1 MVQRVQKSYPNL
13 VLGGG
18 KETDEED
25 NEAGETDTE
34 ETDKDR
40 EETEKEPQ
48 QSQLTIS
55 QGWLRMIERVSDL
68 TKIRWSDIYPMSVL
82 EFLNYLAYA
91 VSEDKRKEEQ
101 IKAWQKKH

>member
-13 VLGGG
+13 LLGGSQ
-18 KETDEED
+18 ETDEKDTETG
-25 NEAGETDTE
+25 EADTE
-34 ETDKDR
+34 ET
-40 EETEKEPQ
+40 ETEKEESQ

-68 TKIRWSDIYPMSVL
+68 TKINWSDIYPMCVL
-82 EFLNYLAYA
+82 EFFNYLAYA

-101 IKAWQKKH
+101 IKAWQKKHW

>member
-1 MVQRVQKSYPNL
+1 MVSRVQKSYPNL
-13 VLGGG
+13 LLGGSQ
-18 KETDEED
+18 ETD
-25 NEAGETDTE
+25 ETDTE
-34 ETDKDR
+34 NTEETT
-40 EETEKEPQ
+40 ETEKEEDKDGQPQ

-68 TKIRWSDIYPMSVL
+68 TKINWSDIYPMSVL
-82 EFLNYLAYA
+82 EFFNYLAYA

>member
-13 VLGGG
+13 LLGGG
-18 KETDEED
+18 KETDEE
-25 NEAGETDTE
+25 NTEDTE
-34 ETDKDR
+34 NT
-40 EETEKEPQ
+40 EEENEKESQ

-68 TKIRWSDIYPMSVL
+68 TKINWSDIYPMSVL
-82 EFLNYLAYA
+82 EFFNYLAYA

>member
-13 VLGGG
+13 LLGGSQ
-18 KETDEED
+18 ETD
-25 NEAGETDTE
+25 ETDTE
-34 ETDKDR
+34 DTEEADK
-40 EETEKEPQ
+40 ETETEDKESQPQ

-68 TKIRWSDIYPMSVL
+68 TKINWSDIYPMCVL
-82 EFLNYLAYA
+82 EFFNYLAYA

>member
-13 VLGGG
+13 LLGGSQ
-18 KETDEED
+18 ETDETDTE
-25 NEAGETDTE
+25 NGETDTE
-34 ETDKDR
+34 EENK
-40 EETEKEPQ
+40 ETEKESQ

-68 TKIRWSDIYPMSVL
+68 TKINWSDIYPMSVL
-82 EFLNYLAYA
+82 EFFNYLAYA

>member
-1 MVQRVQKSYPNL
+1 M
-13 VLGGG
+13 LGGS

-25 NEAGETDTE
+25 NEDTE
-34 ETDKDR
+34 NT
-40 EETEKEPQ
+40 EEEAEKEKPQ

-68 TKIRWSDIYPMSVL
+68 TKINWSDIYPMSVL
-82 EFLNYLAYA
+82 EFFNYLAYA

>member
-1 MVQRVQKSYPNL
+1 M
-13 VLGGG
+13 LGGSQ
-18 KETDEED
+18 ETD
-25 NEAGETDTE
+25 ETDTE
-34 ETDKDR
+34 NTEEADKETT
-40 EETEKEPQ
+40 ETEKEEDKEGQPQ

-68 TKIRWSDIYPMSVL
+68 TKINWSDIYPMSVL
-82 EFLNYLAYA
+82 EFFNYLAYA

>member
-1 MVQRVQKSYPNL
+1 M
-13 VLGGG
+13 LGGSQ
-18 KETDEED
+18 ETDE
-25 NEAGETDTE
+25 TDTENTE
-34 ETDKDR
+34 ETDK
-40 EETEKEPQ
+40 ETEKEEDKDGQPQ

-68 TKIRWSDIYPMSVL
+68 TKINWSDIYPMCVL
-82 EFLNYLAYA
+82 EFFNYLAYA

>member
-1 MVQRVQKSYPNL
+1 M
-13 VLGGG
+13 LGGSQ
-18 KETDEED
+18 ETDEKDTED
-25 NEAGETDTE
+25 TETGEEDTE
-34 ETDKDR
+34 ETK
-40 EETEKEPQ
+40 EEDKEPQ

-68 TKIRWSDIYPMSVL
+68 TKINWSDIYPMSVL
-82 EFLNYLAYA
+82 EFFNYLAYA

>member
-1 MVQRVQKSYPNL
+1 M
-13 VLGGG
+13 LGGSQ
-18 KETDEED
+18 ETDEED
-25 NEAGETDTE
+25 TETGEEDTE
-34 ETDKDR
+34 KED
-40 EETEKEPQ
+40 KEPQ

-68 TKIRWSDIYPMSVL
+68 TKIRWSSIYPMSVL
-82 EFLNYLAYA
+82 EFFNYLAYA

>member
-1 MVQRVQKSYPNL
+1 MVQRVQKCYPNL
-13 VLGGG
+13 LLGGSQ
-18 KETDEED
+18 ETDEED
-25 NEAGETDTE
+25 KEATEEDTE
-34 ETDKDR
+34 KEN
-40 EETEKEPQ
+40 EPQ

-68 TKIRWSDIYPMSVL
+68 TKINWSDIYPMSVL
-82 EFLNYLAYA
+82 EFFNYLAYA

>member
-1 MVQRVQKSYPNL
+1 M
-13 VLGGG
+13 LGGS
-18 KETDEED
+18 KETDETDKE
-25 NEAGETDTE
+25 DTE
-34 ETDKDR
+34 
-40 EETEKEPQ
+40 EETEKENQPQ

-82 EFLNYLAYA
+82 EFFNYLAYA

>member
-1 MVQRVQKSYPNL
+1 MVSRVQKSYTNL
-13 VLGGG
+13 LLGGSQ
-18 KETDEED
+18 ETD
-25 NEAGETDTE
+25 ETDTE
-34 ETDKDR
+34 NTEEADK
-40 EETEKEPQ
+40 ETEKEEDKEGQPQ

-68 TKIRWSDIYPMSVL
+68 TKINWSDIYPMSVL
-82 EFLNYLAYA
+82 EFFNYLAYA

>member
-1 MVQRVQKSYPNL
+1 M
-13 VLGGG
+13 LGGS

-25 NEAGETDTE
+25 NEATE
-34 ETDKDR
+34 ETE
-40 EETEKEPQ
+40 EETEKEESQ

-68 TKIRWSDIYPMSVL
+68 TKINWSDIYPMSIL
-82 EFLNYLAYA
+82 EFFNYLAYA

>member
-1 MVQRVQKSYPNL
+1 MVQRVQKCYPNL
-13 VLGGG
+13 LLGGSQ
-18 KETDEED
+18 ETDEED
-25 NEAGETDTE
+25 NETEETDTE
-34 ETDKDR
+34 EKK
-40 EETEKEPQ
+40 EESQ

-82 EFLNYLAYA
+82 EFFNYLAYA

>member
-1 MVQRVQKSYPNL
+1 M
-13 VLGGG
+13 LGGSQ
-18 KETDEED
+18 ETD
-25 NEAGETDTE
+25 ETDTE
-34 ETDKDR
+34 NTEETT
-40 EETEKEPQ
+40 ETEKEEDKENQPQ

-68 TKIRWSDIYPMSVL
+68 TKINWSDIYPMSVL
-82 EFLNYLAYA
+82 EFFNYLAYA

>member
-1 MVQRVQKSYPNL
+1 M
-13 VLGGG
+13 LGGS
-18 KETDEED
+18 KETDEK
-25 NEAGETDTE
+25 DTE
-34 ETDKDR
+34 DTETG
-40 EETEKEPQ
+40 EEDTEKEKEDKEPQ

-68 TKIRWSDIYPMSVL
+68 TKINWSDIYPMSVL
-82 EFLNYLAYA
+82 EFFNYLAYA

>member
-1 MVQRVQKSYPNL
+1 M
-13 VLGGG
+13 LGGS
-18 KETDEED
+18 KETDETDTED
-25 NEAGETDTE
+25 NEATEKTE
-34 ETDKDR
+34 EETK
-40 EETEKEPQ
+40 EESQ

-68 TKIRWSDIYPMSVL
+68 TKINWSDIYPMSVL
-82 EFLNYLAYA
+82 EFFNYLAYA

>member
-1 MVQRVQKSYPNL
+1 M
-13 VLGGG
+13 LGGS

-25 NEAGETDTE
+25 TETGEEDTE
-34 ETDKDR
+34 
-40 EETEKEPQ
+40 TEKEDKEPQ

-68 TKIRWSDIYPMSVL
+68 TKINWSNIYPMSIL
-82 EFLNYLAYA
+82 EFFNYLAYA
-91 VSEDKRKEEQ
+91 ISEDKRKEEQ

>member
-13 VLGGG
+13 LLGGS

-25 NEAGETDTE
+25 TETGEENT
-34 ETDKDR
+34 
-40 EETEKEPQ
+40 ETEKESQPQ

-68 TKIRWSDIYPMSVL
+68 TKINWSNIYPMSIL
-82 EFLNYLAYA
+82 EFFNYLAYA

>member
-1 MVQRVQKSYPNL
+1 M
-13 VLGGG
+13 LGGSQ
-18 KETDEED
+18 ETD
-25 NEAGETDTE
+25 ETDTE
-34 ETDKDR
+34 TGEADT
-40 EETEKEPQ
+40 EETEKEEDKEGQPQ

-68 TKIRWSDIYPMSVL
+68 TKINWSDIYPMSVL
-82 EFLNYLAYA
+82 EFFNYLAYA

>member
-13 VLGGG
+13 LLGGSQ
-18 KETDEED
+18 ETDEEN
-25 NEAGETDTE
+25 NEDTE
-34 ETDKDR
+34 TT
-40 EETEKEPQ
+40 EEENEKEIQPQ

-68 TKIRWSDIYPMSVL
+68 TKINWSDIYPMSVL
-82 EFLNYLAYA
+82 EFFNYLAYA

>member
-13 VLGGG
+13 LLGGS
-18 KETDEED
+18 KETDETDKE
-25 NEAGETDTE
+25 DTE
-34 ETDKDR
+34 
-40 EETEKEPQ
+40 EETEKENQPQ

-68 TKIRWSDIYPMSVL
+68 TKINWSDIYPMSVL
-82 EFLNYLAYA
+82 EFFNYLAYA

>member
-1 MVQRVQKSYPNL
+1 M
-13 VLGGG
+13 LGGG
-18 KETDEED
+18 KETDE
-25 NEAGETDTE
+25 TDTE
-34 ETDKDR
+34 TGEEDT
-40 EETEKEPQ
+40 ETEKENEESQ

-68 TKIRWSDIYPMSVL
+68 TKINWSDIYPMSVL
-82 EFLNYLAYA
+82 EFFNYLAYA

>member
-1 MVQRVQKSYPNL
+1 M
-13 VLGGG
+13 LGGG
-18 KETDEED
+18 KETDE
-25 NEAGETDTE
+25 TDTE
-34 ETDKDR
+34 NTEETT
-40 EETEKEPQ
+40 ETEKEEDKEDQPQ

-68 TKIRWSDIYPMSVL
+68 TKINWSDIYPMSVL
-82 EFLNYLAYA
+82 EFFNYLAYA

>member
-1 MVQRVQKSYPNL
+1 M
-13 VLGGG
+13 LGGSQ
-18 KETDEED
+18 ETDEKDTED
-25 NEAGETDTE
+25 NETGETDTE
-34 ETDKDR
+34 ETK
-40 EETEKEPQ
+40 EESQ

-82 EFLNYLAYA
+82 EFFNYLAYA

>member
-1 MVQRVQKSYPNL
+1 MVSRVQKSYPNL
-13 VLGGG
+13 LLGGS

-25 NEAGETDTE
+25 TETGETDTE
-34 ETDKDR
+34 KT
-40 EETEKEPQ
+40 EEENEKEPQ

-68 TKIRWSDIYPMSVL
+68 TKINWSDIYPMAIL
-82 EFLNYLAYA
+82 EFFNYLAYA
-91 VSEDKRKEEQ
+91 ISEDKRKEEQ

>member
-1 MVQRVQKSYPNL
+1 M
-13 VLGGG
+13 LGGSQ
-18 KETDEED
+18 ETD
-25 NEAGETDTE
+25 ETDTE
-34 ETDKDR
+34 NTEET
-40 EETEKEPQ
+40 ETEKEEDKEGQPQ

-68 TKIRWSDIYPMSVL
+68 TKINWSDIYPMSVL
-82 EFLNYLAYA
+82 EFFNYLAYA

>member
-1 MVQRVQKSYPNL
+1 MVSRVQKSYPNL
-13 VLGGG
+13 LLGGS

-25 NEAGETDTE
+25 TETGEEDTE
-34 ETDKDR
+34 KED
-40 EETEKEPQ
+40 KEPQ

-68 TKIRWSDIYPMSVL
+68 TKINWSNIYPMSIL
-82 EFLNYLAYA
+82 EFFNYLAYA
-91 VSEDKRKEEQ
+91 ISEDKRKEEQ

>member
-13 VLGGG
+13 LLGGS

-25 NEAGETDTE
+25 NEATE
-34 ETDKDR
+34 ET
-40 EETEKEPQ
+40 ETEKEESQPQ

-68 TKIRWSDIYPMSVL
+68 TKINWSDIYPMSVL
-82 EFLNYLAYA
+82 EFFNYLAYA

>member
-1 MVQRVQKSYPNL
+1 M
-13 VLGGG
+13 LGGG
-18 KETDEED
+18 KETDETDTE
-25 NEAGETDTE
+25 NTETDTE
-34 ETDKDR
+34 ETK
-40 EETEKEPQ
+40 EESQ

-68 TKIRWSDIYPMSVL
+68 TKINWSNIYPMSVL
-82 EFLNYLAYA
+82 EFFNYLAYA

>member
-1 MVQRVQKSYPNL
+1 M
-13 VLGGG
+13 LGGSQ
-18 KETDEED
+18 ETDEEN
-25 NEAGETDTE
+25 NEDTE
-34 ETDKDR
+34 TT
-40 EETEKEPQ
+40 EEENEKEIQPQ

-68 TKIRWSDIYPMSVL
+68 TKINWSDIYPMSVL
-82 EFLNYLAYA
+82 EFFNYLAYA